1 MPAQPGSGTIYAMSV
16 WLYGVGLRCAR
27 HSRVVI
33 AVWLVLV
40 LAVFLAARVAGEQTS
55 DDLTLP
61 GTDSTA
67 ATDLLDERLP
77 EQANGTVP
85 IVFHSAE
92 GKLTDSKN
100 SHAVDSAVSALR
112 DEHEVRS
119 VVSPLSDKGAGA
131 LSADERTGFASVNLR
146 AGPSALTED
155 EADAVIAAAAPARE
169 AGLQVSA
176 GGYLGQKVSKPSTH
190 SSEAIG
196 IAAAVIVLSFAF
208 GTLVAMSLPLATAV
222 LGLLA
227 SLSIITLLGHVVEVP
242 SIAATLGTMIGLGV
256 GIDYALFI
264 VTRYRTRVA
273 EGLERDEA
281 IARSCA
287 TSGSAVV
294 FAGGTVVIA
303 LCSLALAKIP
313 IVTMLGFS
321 AAIVVLIAVAAAS
334 TLLPAIL
341 SLLGSRI
348 ERGRLPVGGHGA
360 KDERP
365 HGWARW
371 ADAVAARPWPAL
383 LVAIAVLIVL
393 ALPVRDMRLGQ
404 QDVGQLPKDTT
415 ARVAYDRLDDAFG
428 PGQNGPF
435 LVAVS
440 LDPPAHSDQKKLNS
454 LEANQQQQEQAV
466 ELGEAPPPTAAQQNK
481 AEQQEKFLKS
491 SASDPRLVKLEKQIG
506 NDRGVES
513 TSEAAVS
520 DNGRAAAFTVVAT
533 TAPSAAAT
541 EATVRR
547 MRDHVIP
554 AAEGNG
560 VSADVGGTTAS
571 YIDLADRISER
582 LPAVIAIIVA
592 LSFVLLL
599 VAFRSVVI
607 PITAALMNLLSVA
620 AASGVL
626 VAVFEKGWGLS
637 VIGLDHTIPIV
648 SFVPLLM
655 FAVLFGLSMDYQVFL
670 VSRIGEI
677 WRERTD
683 NRYAVVHGLATSARV
698 ITSAAL
704 IMVTVFASFIL
715 NGDPTVKQFG
725 VGLAVA
731 IAVDATIVR
740 CLLVPAAMVLLGRAN
755 WWFPAWLGRAV
766 PRVGLET
773 EEALPEPAM
782 VVER

>member
-1 MPAQPGSGTIYAMSV
+1 
-16 WLYGVGLRCAR
+16 
-27 HSRVVI
+27 
-33 AVWLVLV
+33 
-40 LAVFLAARVAGEQTS
+40 
-55 DDLTLP
+55 
-61 GTDSTA
+61 
-67 ATDLLDERLP
+67 
-77 EQANGTVP
+77 
-85 IVFHSAE
+85 
-92 GKLTDSKN
+92 
-100 SHAVDSAVSALR
+100 
-112 DEHEVRS
+112 
-119 VVSPLSDKGAGA
+119 
-131 LSADERTGFASVNLR
+131 
-146 AGPSALTED
+146 
-155 EADAVIAAAAPARE
+155 
-169 AGLQVSA
+169 
-176 GGYLGQKVSKPSTH
+176 
-190 SSEAIG
+190 
-196 IAAAVIVLSFAF
+196 
-208 GTLVAMSLPLATAV
+208 
-222 LGLLA
+222 
-227 SLSIITLLGHVVEVP
+227 
-242 SIAATLGTMIGLGV
+242 
-256 GIDYALFI
+256 
-264 VTRYRTRVA
+264 
-273 EGLERDEA
+273 
-281 IARSCA
+281 
-287 TSGSAVV
+287 
-294 FAGGTVVIA
+294 
-303 LCSLALAKIP
+303 
-313 IVTMLGFS
+313 
-321 AAIVVLIAVAAAS
+321 
-334 TLLPAIL
+334 
-341 SLLGSRI
+341 
-348 ERGRLPVGGHGA
+348 VGGHGA

-620 AASGVL
+620 AAYGVL

-782 VVER
+782 VVKR